1 VLQKRRLGVGSPR
14 PEAGDVSAEVSE
26 MVPDLM
32 LTAGTLGDD
41 LEFQLEEGLPH
52 VLLLPEALRAV
63 VQNLVENAR
72 KYAAPGTEDER
83 ILVRTGRLGDDV
95 VLEVSDRGPGIP
107 EEERRRIFDAFYRI
121 GDERTRTR
129 PGTGLGLHIVQLQVQ
144 AMRARIAAVGRD
156 GGGTTFRLTFRRARG

>member
-1 VLQKRRLGVGSPR
+1 
-14 PEAGDVSAEVSE
+14 
-26 MVPDLM
+26 M
-32 LTAGTLGDD
+32 
-41 LEFQLEEGLPH
+41 
-52 VLLLPEALRAV
+52 
-63 VQNLVENAR
+63 
-72 KYAAPGTEDER
+72 
-83 ILVRTGRLGDDV
+83 